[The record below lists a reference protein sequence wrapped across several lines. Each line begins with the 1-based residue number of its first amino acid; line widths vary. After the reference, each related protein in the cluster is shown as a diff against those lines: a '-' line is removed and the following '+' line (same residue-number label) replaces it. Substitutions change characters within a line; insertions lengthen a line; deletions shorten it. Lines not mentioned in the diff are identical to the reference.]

1 MSISGYISM
10 INKVKTVNFRVLLIR
25 NDQLYESLV
34 NVYPQL

>member
-10 INKVKTVNFRVLLIR
+10 INKVETVNFRVLLIR
-25 NDQLYESLV
+25 NDQLYGSLV

>member
-1 MSISGYISM
+1 MSISDYISM

-25 NDQLYESLV
+25 NDQLYGSLV

>member
-25 NDQLYESLV
+25 NDQLYGSLV